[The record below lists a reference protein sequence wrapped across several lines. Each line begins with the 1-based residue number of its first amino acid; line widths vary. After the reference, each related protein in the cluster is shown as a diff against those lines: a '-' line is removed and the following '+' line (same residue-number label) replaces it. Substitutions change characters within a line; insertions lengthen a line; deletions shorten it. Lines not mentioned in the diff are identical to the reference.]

1 MKLPRTTTLFRR
13 LPLAASL
20 LAATAIASSP
30 PTQRPKD
37 TNPPRQDIRL
47 LPANGKVGKETFAAL
62 TARWWRWAL
71 SMPVKPY
78 LDPDGRLCEL
88 GQKGPVW
95 FLAGTDGSFSAK
107 RHCAIP
113 EGKFLLIPV
122 INMMQFNDNPN
133 AVHEDPFTCA
143 GLQEGAAVN
152 NDRLA
157 KALVMIDN
165 VPIPHVTDY
174 RVRSEGCFR
183 LDPDNPASPL
193 AAADGYWLLLKP
205 LPVGRHTI
213 SVGANYNSKDGEY
226 GKMVQFFQYTLVVG
240 GDSI

>member
-1 MKLPRTTTLFRR
+1 LATGLF
-13 LPLAASL
+13 
-20 LAATAIASSP
+20 AATAMAATP
-30 PTQRPKD
+30 PPKQPKA

-47 LPANGKVGKETFAAL
+47 LPANGKVGNETFAAL

-78 LDPDGRLCEL
+78 RDPDGRMCAM
-88 GQKGPVW
+88 GQEGAVW

-107 RHCAIP
+107 RNCTIP

-122 INMMQFNDNPN
+122 INMIQFNANPD
-133 AVHEDPFTCA
+133 AVHDDPFTCVE
-143 GLQEGAAVN
+143 LQQSAAVN

-157 KALVMIDN
+157 RAMVMIDH
-165 VPIPHVTDY
+165 VSIPHVTDY

-183 LDPDNPASPL
+183 LDPENTASPL
-193 AAADGYWLLLKP
+193 GAADGYWLLLKP
-205 LPVGRHTI
+205 LPAGRHTI
-213 SVGANYNSKDGEY
+213 SIGANYNSDESGY

>member
-1 MKLPRTTTLFRR
+1 MLSATLFPR
-13 LPLAASL
+13 LLLATGL
-20 LAATAIASSP
+20 LAATAMAASP
-30 PTQRPKD
+30 PLQRRTV

-71 SMPVKPY
+71 SVPVKPY
-78 LDPDGRLCEL
+78 LDPDGRFCEV
-88 GQKGPVW
+88 GQEGPVW

-122 INMMQFNDNPN
+122 INMIHFDDNPD
-133 AVHEDPFTCA
+133 ALHSDPFTCVE
-143 GLQEGAAVN
+143 LQEGAAVN
-152 NDRLA
+152 NDRVA
-157 KALVMIDN
+157 RTLVMIDH
-165 VPIPHVTDY
+165 VPIPRVTDY
-174 RVRSEGCFR
+174 RVRSEGCFH
-183 LDPDNPASPL
+183 LDPDDPASPL
-193 AAADGYWLLLKP
+193 VAADVYWLLLKP
-205 LPVGRHTI
+205 LPAGRHTI
-213 SVGANYNSKDGEY
+213 SVGANYNSDDSGY